1 MSFLIFVLAAAFFLI
16 FSLYIKERKAFLLY
30 KKFFSHVSKL
40 LGEKG
45 PTPPLY
51 LVEKLKKRFE
61 SLEEEIKRA
70 ERSRDNI
77 LTILNNLT
85 DPIFILS
92 KDGVIIFANDAAKS
106 ITRENVVKRK
116 FYEVVEDYFINEMV
130 DEAIKTLETQ
140 VGDIVLYLNQK
151 RYFHAKV
158 IPVSFKDGE
167 RMFIVMLHDV
177 TKEKKL
183 DEMRREFVSNV
194 SHELRTPLT
203 SIHGFAETLLED
215 DLSDRNLVKKFLRV
229 IEEESARMT
238 RLINDLLDLE
248 KLESGEAKF
257 HFEEVDLCEIV
268 DYIKGIMIPLAE
280 EYSVQ
285 METSCENITVW
296 GDRDR
301 IIQMLLNLVDN
312 AVKYTSTKDKG
323 EKKVWIRVRK
333 EGEEAVI
340 EVEDTGPG
348 IPQEAKNRIFERFY
362 RVDKARSRKMGGT
375 GLGLSIVKMIVDKHG
390 GEIEVE
396 SEVGKGTLMRIRFPV
411 KEVEE

>member
-1 MSFLIFVLAAAFFLI
+1 MSFLIFVLVAAFFLI

-40 LGEKG
+40 LGEKE

-61 SLEEEIKRA
+61 SLEEEVKRA

-106 ITRENVVKRK
+106 VTRENVVKRK

-183 DEMRREFVSNV
+183 DEMRRE
-194 SHELRTPLT
+194 
-203 SIHGFAETLLED
+203 
-215 DLSDRNLVKKFLRV
+215 
-229 IEEESARMT
+229 
-238 RLINDLLDLE
+238 
-248 KLESGEAKF
+248 
-257 HFEEVDLCEIV
+257 
-268 DYIKGIMIPLAE
+268 
-280 EYSVQ
+280 
-285 METSCENITVW
+285 
-296 GDRDR
+296 
-301 IIQMLLNLVDN
+301 
-312 AVKYTSTKDKG
+312 
-323 EKKVWIRVRK
+323 
-333 EGEEAVI
+333 
-340 EVEDTGPG
+340 
-348 IPQEAKNRIFERFY
+348 
-362 RVDKARSRKMGGT
+362 
-375 GLGLSIVKMIVDKHG
+375 
-390 GEIEVE
+390 
-396 SEVGKGTLMRIRFPV
+396 
-411 KEVEE
+411 